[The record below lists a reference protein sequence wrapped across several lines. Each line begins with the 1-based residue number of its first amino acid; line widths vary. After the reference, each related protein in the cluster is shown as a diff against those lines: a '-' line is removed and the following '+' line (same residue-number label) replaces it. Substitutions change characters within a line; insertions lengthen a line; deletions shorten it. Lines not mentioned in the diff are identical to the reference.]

1 MLDLFLFRNEKNVL
15 VKFNFHWDY
24 LGKLIWNQPLGTLKQ
39 QSNDSLIY
47 LPDLANVKLWLWQI
61 AFNTTDTICYSF
73 LAESYTIVL
82 PPNVIWTQGYWRIVI
97 IITIA
102 SNALTTRSHF
112 YLVLPKQTFATFID
126 CGLVETLYRYRD
138 MCHVQSGHPANR
150 SCEDG

>member
-61 AFNTTDTICYSF
+61 AFNTMDTICYSF

-82 PPNVIWTQGYWRIVI
+82 PPNVIWTQVMHQLKHIKLGSEWKRESSLLSENYCASIINIIVNCI
-97 IITIA
+97 F
-102 SNALTTRSHF
+102 SFS
-112 YLVLPKQTFATFID
+112 K
-126 CGLVETLYRYRD
+126 
-138 MCHVQSGHPANR
+138 
-150 SCEDG
+150 